1 MKHFNRRAITAAL
14 LITLGAAFS
23 VNADAAETSSIENSL
38 TEMVIEQ
45 GQQVVSDLSVQL
57 QQTIEEELSS
67 FSIDFSFDE
76 EFLLAFLV
84 IYWGVLAPATT
95 SSPCQYI
102 KLQRVALSPDD

>member
-76 EFLLAFLV
+76 SVAESLAWLSDEKS
-84 IYWGVLAPATT
+84 ATAIEEVKQ
-95 SSPCQYI
+95 SEQPKSN
-102 KLQRVALSPDD
+102 